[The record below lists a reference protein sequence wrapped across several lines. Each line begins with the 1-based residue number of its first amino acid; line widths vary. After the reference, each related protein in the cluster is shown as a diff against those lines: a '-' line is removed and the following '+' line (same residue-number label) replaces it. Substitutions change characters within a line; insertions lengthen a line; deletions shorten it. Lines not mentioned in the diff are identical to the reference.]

1 MFVTTANTLNI
12 LPPLLDRMEVIR
24 LAGYTEDEKINIA
37 NKYLLPKQI
46 KDNGVKENEMTFA
59 EDIIK
64 RAASSFDEVMIAVSE
79 DNAKSS
85 IFSVKERLKMAEI
98 VAKKYTNVSASSFK
112 GLTVDFAKVNATN
125 LILRGVRDSSDFDNE
140 AQNALMNKTLDN
152 SIETI
157 FLISSKNVRE
167 ISSTNVRQILS
178 LAGDVSNF
186 MSTEIISY
194 INSLKT

>member
-1 MFVTTANTLNI
+1 MNI
-12 LPPLLDRMEVIR
+12 IICGAGRVGFTIAKILGEQGHSITVI
-24 LAGYTEDEKINIA
+24 D
-37 NKYLLPKQI
+37 QSS
-46 KDNGVKENEMTFA
+46 
-59 EDIIK
+59 EDIQKIDDTLDVK
-64 RAASSFDEVMIAVSE
+64 AIVGKATYPSILEKANASNF
-79 DNAKSS
+79 
-85 IFSVKERLKMAEI
+85 
-98 VAKKYTNVSASSFK
+98 
-112 GLTVDFAKVNATN
+112 
-125 LILRGVRDSSDFDNE
+125 ILRGLRDSSDFDNE

-186 MSTEIISY
+186 MSNEIISY

>member
-1 MFVTTANTLNI
+1 MLQ
-12 LPPLLDRMEVIR
+12 LP
-24 LAGYTEDEKINIA
+24 
-37 NKYLLPKQI
+37 
-46 KDNGVKENEMTFA
+46 
-59 EDIIK
+59 
-64 RAASSFDEVMIAVSE
+64 
-79 DNAKSS
+79 
-85 IFSVKERLKMAEI
+85 
-98 VAKKYTNVSASSFK
+98 SFK
-112 GLTVDFAKVNATN
+112 GLTVDLAKANATN
-125 LILRGVRDSSDFDNE
+125 FILRGVRDSSDFDNE

-186 MSTEIISY
+186 MSNEIISY

>member
-1 MFVTTANTLNI
+1 M
-12 LPPLLDRMEVIR
+12 
-24 LAGYTEDEKINIA
+24 
-37 NKYLLPKQI
+37 
-46 KDNGVKENEMTFA
+46 
-59 EDIIK
+59 
-64 RAASSFDEVMIAVSE
+64 
-79 DNAKSS
+79 
-85 IFSVKERLKMAEI
+85 
-98 VAKKYTNVSASSFK
+98 
-112 GLTVDFAKVNATN
+112 TVDLAKANATN
-125 LILRGVRDSSDFDNE
+125 FILRGVRDSSDFDNE

-186 MSTEIISY
+186 MSNEIISY

>member
-1 MFVTTANTLNI
+1 MLVIYPGSFDPFTL
-12 LPPLLDRMEVIR
+12 
-24 LAGYTEDEKINIA
+24 GH
-37 NKYLLPKQI
+37 
-46 KDNGVKENEMTFA
+46 

-64 RAASSFDEVMIAVSE
+64 RAALSFDEIMIAVSE

-98 VAKKYTNVSASSFK
+98 IAKKYNNVSASSFK
-112 GLTVDFAKVNATN
+112 GLIVDFTKANATN
-125 LILRGVRDSSDFDNE
+125 FILRGVRDSSDFDNE
-140 AQNALMNKTLDN
+140 AQNAIMNKTLDN

-157 FLISSKNVRE
+157 FLISSKSTRE

-186 MSTEIISY
+186 MSTEIIAY

>member
-1 MFVTTANTLNI
+1 M
-12 LPPLLDRMEVIR
+12 
-24 LAGYTEDEKINIA
+24 
-37 NKYLLPKQI
+37 
-46 KDNGVKENEMTFA
+46 
-59 EDIIK
+59 
-64 RAASSFDEVMIAVSE
+64 
-79 DNAKSS
+79 
-85 IFSVKERLKMAEI
+85 
-98 VAKKYTNVSASSFK
+98 
-112 GLTVDFAKVNATN
+112 TVDLAKANATN
-125 LILRGVRDSSDFDNE
+125 FILRGVRDSSDFDNE

-194 INSLKT
+194 INSLKA

>member
-1 MFVTTANTLNI
+1 
-12 LPPLLDRMEVIR
+12 
-24 LAGYTEDEKINIA
+24 
-37 NKYLLPKQI
+37 
-46 KDNGVKENEMTFA
+46 
-59 EDIIK
+59 
-64 RAASSFDEVMIAVSE
+64 
-79 DNAKSS
+79 
-85 IFSVKERLKMAEI
+85 
-98 VAKKYTNVSASSFK
+98 
-112 GLTVDFAKVNATN
+112 LTVDLAKANATN
-125 LILRGVRDSSDFDNE
+125 FILRGVRDSSDFDNE

-186 MSTEIISY
+186 MSNEIISY